1 MENKNKSI
9 NEKELEVLKFW
20 NENQIFEK
28 SLINTKKEKGDNNY
42 TFYDGPPFATGLPHH
57 GHLLASTIKDAIPRF
72 QTMNGKY
79 VRRVWGWDCHGLPI
93 ENLIENKFNLNSR
106 KDIEEFGIDK
116 FNQAAKESVLTYE
129 KEWKEIIPRFGRW
142 VDMKNSYK
150 TMDRSFIES
159 VWWTFAEL
167 AKKDLVFEGY
177 KSMHICPRCET
188 TLAQSEVAQGYKDL
202 TDISVTA
209 KFELVDEPNTFV
221 LAWTT
226 TPWTLPGNVALA
238 VNVEVEYVKVKVE
251 TGEQFILAKERVSEV
266 MKENT
271 FEVVEEFL
279 GKELVGKKYKPVFD
293 YYLDKNLENKEN
305 LYTIVGALFVT
316 LDTGT
321 GIVHIAP
328 AFGEDDLVL
337 GREKSLPIIKHVE
350 FNGDFSKEVKDFAG
364 MKVKTAEDNQSA
376 DIAILKN
383 LSERNLIFSKEK
395 LVHAYPTC
403 WRCETPLLNY
413 ATSSWFIDVPKIK
426 NNLIKTNS
434 KINWIPENIRDGRFG
449 KWLEGAREWAV
460 SRSRYWGAPLPI
472 WKEVDGD
479 EVKIIGSLKELA
491 ENNVVKPKNEY
502 YFMRHAEAHH
512 NVNRVQDSSM
522 DENNGLTEE
531 GIKQVEEAKKNCK
544 MNFDLIVSS
553 PFPRTKMTAE
563 VMAGDKKDEIIY
575 DDHFREIGFGKF
587 DGKSEKEMLEYYGD
601 RFLSFKTRFGGEE
614 SRKDV
619 AARMMKGIL
628 NLEEKYE
635 GKKILIVSHRTP
647 IQTALG
653 SGGLYTEEELVADSL
668 CENPKYYPKNVQV
681 VKLDLKM
688 VPRDETGA
696 INMHRPYIDQV
707 VLQSSKGKEMK
718 RVEYVFDCWF
728 ESGSMPYAQF
738 HYPFENKKLFKDNF
752 PADFIAEGLDQTR
765 GWFYSLL
772 NIGVS
777 LFGKAPYKNVI
788 VNGLLLAADGEKMSK
803 SKNNYTDPMVL
814 VEKFGADAFRYSLL
828 SSPVVT
834 AENTPFIDS
843 SVEEVYKKIVSKL
856 ENVLSFYEMTKDENL
871 TTAFSENLNE
881 KRMRNMIKESPLDS
895 WIFAR
900 FNSVLENTTKMMGVY
915 RLDSATRPFEKFI
928 DDLSTWWLRRSRE
941 RLKGE
946 GEEKEVAQFTLF
958 KILTEFSKIIAPF
971 MPFIAER
978 VYQSVSLENEKAK
991 ESVHLEAWPE
1001 IFVEIKNE
1009 VLGEIEEAR
1018 EVVTELLM
1026 IRQKNNIPVRQP
1038 LATAFINKNIKE
1050 KYLNI
1055 ISEELNV
1062 KKIEVKLD
1070 GENSLD
1076 LTLTEELKREGEYRE
1091 FSRKVKDLRKE
1102 KNLTPNDSI
1111 SLLVKATKERIGL
1124 IKSFEEKIKKDTKL
1138 SEIKYEESEKEELNL
1153 LK

>member
-531 GIKQVEEAKKNCK
+531 GVKQVEEAKKNCK

-1102 KNLTPNDSI
+1102 KNLTPNDSV

-1124 IKSFEEKIKKDTKL
+1124 IKSFEEEIKKDTKL